1 MRSDGK
7 RTHVT
12 TPYRVAVL
20 LATGLLS
27 AAVVAEPALYTDSA
41 EVVEVAP
48 ISKPVRVPVQREV
61 CDTVYMPAADLR
73 AAGNLR
79 LIAPEL
85 SLADAISSDL
95 DAFATRVESEQCRWV
110 SEHIDRQE
118 PAGYRVTYQYQG
130 QTYTRIFEQHPGS
143 TIKVQVE
150 VQPES

>member
-1 MRSDGK
+1 MRNNEK
-7 RTHVT
+7 KTHVT
-12 TPYRVAVL
+12 MECLVAAL
-20 LATGLLS
+20 FATALFAT
-27 AAVVAEPALYTDSA
+27 AATADPALYTDSA

-48 ISKPVRVPVQREV
+48 ISRPVRVPVQRQV
-61 CDTVYMPAADLR
+61 CDTVYLPAADPR

-79 LIAPEL
+79 IIAPEL

-95 DAFATRVESEQCRWV
+95 DAFSTSVESEQCRWV